1 MPCLYGSKCNRISP
15 MVRNEFFRGVR
26 DTFPL
31 LLGAFPFGLIYGTLA
46 VSSGLSI
53 KAALAMSAF
62 VFAGS
67 SQFIAV
73 GLVAAGAPVSII
85 ILTTFVV
92 NLRHMLYSASL
103 LPDLK
108 KLNQRWRFILAF
120 FLTDETFAVSALRY
134 RNNDSSPYKHFY
146 QLGSSLAM
154 YFNWQFWCAA
164 GLVVGS
170 RIPDAQAWGLDVA
183 MIVTFIGMT
192 IPYIKNSPM
201 VIAVL
206 TSGAVSLMTWQFPY
220 KLGLIVAAISGILAG
235 ILLDRIE
242 SAKKSL
248 EKRGV

>member
-1 MPCLYGSKCNRISP
+1 MIRK
-15 MVRNEFFRGVR
+15 EFFNGVR

-46 VSSGLSI
+46 INSGLSVQ
-53 KAALAMSAF
+53 ASMAMSAI

-92 NLRHMLYSASL
+92 NLRHMLYSAAL

-108 KLNQRWRFILAF
+108 KLSQKWRFILAF
-120 FLTDETFAVSALRY
+120 FLTDETFAVSAGRY
-134 RNNDSSPYKHFY
+134 RKSDDSPYKHIY

-154 YFNWQFWCAA
+154 YLNWQFWTAV
-164 GLVVGS
+164 GLLLGS

-192 IPYIKNSPM
+192 IPYIKNKPM
-201 VIAVL
+201 VMAVL
-206 TSGAVSLMTWQFPY
+206 TSAVVSLMTAQMPY
-220 KLGLIVAAISGILAG
+220 KLGLIMAALSGIAAG
-235 ILLDRIE
+235 ILIERIQ
-242 SAKKSL
+242 KFTKHNKG
-248 EKRGV
+248 EKRI

>member
-1 MPCLYGSKCNRISP
+1 MIRK
-15 MVRNEFFRGVR
+15 EFFNGVR

-46 VSSGLSI
+46 INSGLS
-53 KAALAMSAF
+53 LQGSMAMSAI

-92 NLRHMLYSASL
+92 NLRHMLYSAAL

-108 KLNQRWRFILAF
+108 KLNQRWRFVLAF
-120 FLTDETFAVSALRY
+120 FLTDETFAVSAGRY
-134 RNNDSSPYKHFY
+134 RHSDDSPHKHYY

-154 YFNWQFWCAA
+154 YLNWQVWTIV
-164 GLVVGS
+164 GLLVGS
-170 RIPDAQAWGLDVA
+170 RIPDARSWGLDVA

-192 IPYIKNSPM
+192 IPYIKNKPM
-201 VIAVL
+201 IMAVL
-206 TSGAVSLMTWQFPY
+206 TSAVVSLITSQMPY
-220 KLGLIVAAISGILAG
+220 KLGLIAAAVCGITAG
-235 ILLDRIE
+235 ILIE
-242 SAKKSL
+242 KIQVIKNRYKREDSL
-248 EKRGV
+248 

>member
-1 MPCLYGSKCNRISP
+1 
-15 MVRNEFFRGVR
+15 MVRKEFFNGIR

-31 LLGAFPFGLIYGTLA
+31 LLGAFPFGLIYGALA
-46 VSSGLSI
+46 VSSGLSFQ
-53 KAALAMSAF
+53 AAMAMSAI

-92 NLRHMLYSASL
+92 NLRHMLYSATL

-134 RNNDSSPYKHFY
+134 RSKDSSPCKHIY

-154 YFNWQFWCAA
+154 YLNWQLWTAV
-164 GLVVGS
+164 GLFVGS
-170 RIPDAQAWGLDVA
+170 RIPDARGWGLDVA

-192 IPYIKNSPM
+192 IPYIKNRPM
-201 VIAVL
+201 ISAVL
-206 TSGAVSLMTWQFPY
+206 TSASVSLLTWQFPY
-220 KLGLIVAAISGILAG
+220 KLGLIAAALCGVAAGISAERILSVRKTVPG
-235 ILLDRIE
+235 DEL
-242 SAKKSL
+242 
-248 EKRGV
+248 